1 MLNSS
6 PEGVIFHQVYNM
18 DKALLQLLLSTV
30 GIGLILMRVVLKLHC
45 MTD

>member
-30 GIGLILMRVVLKLHC
+30 GIGLILMRVVLKLQC